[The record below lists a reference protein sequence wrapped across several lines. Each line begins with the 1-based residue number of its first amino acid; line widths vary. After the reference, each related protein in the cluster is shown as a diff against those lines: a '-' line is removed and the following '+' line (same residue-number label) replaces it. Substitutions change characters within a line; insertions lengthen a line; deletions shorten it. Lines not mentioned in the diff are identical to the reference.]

1 MELIH
6 FDELKDSCQ
15 ALAAQYLLEGYRSLN
30 VNDLLIRSKGACT
43 NSKRIRQVGHQM
55 KGSKVIANANS
66 KKCKKPLTTLSINHS
81 FQLSGIQNSC
91 SIMIFLFL
99 TFGLRQ

>member
-30 VNDLLIRSKGACT
+30 VNDLLIRSKGA
-43 NSKRIRQVGHQM
+43 
-55 KGSKVIANANS
+55 
-66 KKCKKPLTTLSINHS
+66 
-81 FQLSGIQNSC
+81 
-91 SIMIFLFL
+91 
-99 TFGLRQ
+99 